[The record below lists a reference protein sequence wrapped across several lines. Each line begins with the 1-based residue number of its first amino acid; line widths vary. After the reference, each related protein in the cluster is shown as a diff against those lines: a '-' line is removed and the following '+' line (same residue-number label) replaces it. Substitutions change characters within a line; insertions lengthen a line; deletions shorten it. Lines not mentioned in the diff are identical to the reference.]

1 MFLLSGGE
9 GATAREV
16 LKHKSV
22 EQVVMAD
29 IDRVVC
35 DFCKLHLPE
44 NASAFDDKR
53 LNLVIEDAAKI
64 LGESDKKFDV
74 IIGDLAD
81 PVFGGPC
88 YQLYTQ
94 EFYQVARFGFIK
106 CLYGTLCS

>member
-1 MFLLSGGE
+1 MSKYIYSFSGGE

-16 LKHKSV
+16 LRHKSV

-29 IDRVVC
+29 IDKIVC

-44 NASAFDDKR
+44 NTAAFNDKR
-53 LNLVIEDAAKI
+53 LQLINEDAASTLEKC
-64 LGESDKKFDV
+64 DQRFDV

-88 YQLYTQ
+88 YHLYTQ
-94 EFYQVARFGFIK
+94 EFYQVP
-106 CLYGTLCS
+106 